1 MLEAQPMIVV
11 GKYQTLGMRAFW
23 LSLAERLSASIGFL
37 MIGLVVHVALSIGY
51 VPEDLVS
58 ATALAGVGLYAL
70 FFISLI
76 VGSIWTWLVYIN
88 HTFALDHDAL
98 KIRHGILT
106 KVEASFPY
114 RQIQH
119 VEIERRLLFRFLGLS
134 RLLIITSAN
143 DNPKTERN
151 EAEAVLPIVD
161 KHIGRALQEELL
173 KRTAVQKTIE
183 NK

>member
-1 MLEAQPMIVV
+1 MSEPKPVIVV
-11 GKYQTLGMRAFW
+11 GQYQKLGIKAFW
-23 LSLAERLSASIGFL
+23 LSLAERLSPSVGFL
-37 MIGLVVHVALSIGY
+37 MIGIIIQVALTIGY

-58 ATALAGVGLYAL
+58 VTAMAGVVVYAL
-70 FFISLI
+70 FFLSLV

-88 HTFALDHDAL
+88 HMFTLDHDAL

-151 EAEAVLPIVD
+151 EAEAVLPIID
-161 KHIGRALQEELL
+161 KHIGQALQEELL
-173 KRTAVQKTIE
+173 KRTALQKTVE

>member
-1 MLEAQPMIVV
+1 MSESKPVIIV
-11 GKYQTLGMRAFW
+11 GHYQKLGIKAFW
-23 LSLAERLSASIGFL
+23 LSLAERLTPSIGFL
-37 MIGLVVHVALSIGY
+37 IAGLIVHFALTIGY
-51 VPEDLVS
+51 IPEDLVS
-58 ATALAGVGLYAL
+58 VSAMAGVVLYVL
-70 FFISLI
+70 FFLALVIG
-76 VGSIWTWLVYIN
+76 VIWTWLVYIN
-88 HTFALDHDAL
+88 HMFTLDHDAL
-98 KIRHGILT
+98 KIKHGILT

-151 EAEAVLPIVD
+151 EAEAVLPIID
-161 KHIGRALQEELL
+161 KHIGQALQEELL
-173 KRTAVQKTIE
+173 KRTALQKTVE